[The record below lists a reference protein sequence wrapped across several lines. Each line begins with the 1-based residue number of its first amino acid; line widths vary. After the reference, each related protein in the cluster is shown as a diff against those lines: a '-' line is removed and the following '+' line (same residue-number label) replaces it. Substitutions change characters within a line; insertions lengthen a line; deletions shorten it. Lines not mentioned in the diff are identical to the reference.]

1 MSRLQRW
8 LTLAPFLLSMVATV
22 RYDAVKQQTGQ
33 LHPHMIIVTVIMIV
47 MIINIVIIIIIN
59 RGFYF
64 GGQYMKN

>member
-1 MSRLQRW
+1 MFRLQRW

-33 LHPHMIIVTVIMIV
+33 LHPHMIIVIVIMIV
-47 MIINIVIIIIIN
+47 MIMITIIIIN

-64 GGQYMKN
+64 GGLCMKN

>member
-33 LHPHMIIVTVIMIV
+33 LHPHMIIMIV
-47 MIINIVIIIIIN
+47 MIINIITIIIIN

-64 GGQYMKN
+64 GWLFMKN

>member
-1 MSRLQRW
+1 MFRLQRW

-33 LHPHMIIVTVIMIV
+33 LHPHMIIMIV
-47 MIINIVIIIIIN
+47 MIINIITIIIIN

-64 GGQYMKN
+64 GGLYMKN